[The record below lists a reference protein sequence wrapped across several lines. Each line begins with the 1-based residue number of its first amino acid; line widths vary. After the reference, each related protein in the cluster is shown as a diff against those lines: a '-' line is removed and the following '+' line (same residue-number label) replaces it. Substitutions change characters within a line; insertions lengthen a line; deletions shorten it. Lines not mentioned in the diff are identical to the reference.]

1 MNWGEVCG
9 ARYLTPLLAP
19 MTQRSAMV
27 LDVIWLSPTRSHAA
41 AFAAALFAVSLPA
54 QQSAE
59 ASHWSFS
66 SFRDAT
72 RSAKTSGD
80 GDSSA
85 SGAIDRFVAA
95 RLLGAGH
102 PPQPA
107 ADRRTLIRRVTFDLT
122 GLPPTRDEI
131 QEFLAD
137 DAAGAYER
145 LVERLLARPQ
155 YGEHMARYWLDAVR
169 FADTNGVHHD
179 HYRDSSPYRDWV
191 IRSFAGNL
199 PYDEFLRDQL
209 AGDLRQDPSPDQLV
223 ASGFHRLHLIIDVGT
238 ALPEES
244 LARNVIDRTNT
255 FGTVFLGLTVG
266 CAQCH
271 DHKFDP
277 ITQRDY
283 YRFAAFFNNLDAT
296 PETGSRRGLD
306 FRRGLHRPYVELP
319 APRQVAE
326 RAEVD
331 AAVARAQSFVTFRE
345 ALGHLIPRPFRA
357 VNAEL
362 LEADQESLKRARKR
376 GDDLTMRVPAAMVM
390 RERAQLRSMHVF
402 VRGQYDNPGERVT
415 RGTPAF
421 LPPLRSRGDVPSR
434 LDLADWLL
442 DPGHPLTAR
451 VAVNRFWQQLFG
463 VGLVKTSEDFG
474 TQGEAPSHPA
484 LLDYLA
490 ARFVRTGWDVK
501 ALMRA
506 MVTSQTYRRSSV
518 AATADYVSDP
528 DNRLLARGARYR
540 MDAEMIRD
548 QLLAT
553 SGLLNGQMF
562 GKSVK
567 PPQPP
572 GIWQSVSLPSSFPR
586 TFTPDTGDQ
595 IVRRSLYTFW
605 KRGLP
610 PPQMTILNAPSREAC
625 VVRRERTNTPLQALL
640 LLNEPEYQRAAQH
653 LALRALDG
661 EAADAARLRFVYETV
676 TSQLPDERERA
687 VLLAS
692 LDALRRE
699 YAAAPALAAAS
710 RGGAAL
716 PAGVDAP
723 TLAAWTTLVSAI
735 YNLDITRTR
744 Q

>member
-1 MNWGEVCG
+1 M
-9 ARYLTPLLAP
+9 RPPAP
-19 MTQRSAMV
+19 RAQRSAMFFCV
-27 LDVIWLSPTRSHAA
+27 MRLLPTRSHAA
-41 AFAAALFAVSLPA
+41 ASAAALLAMSLPA
-54 QQSAE
+54 QHSA
-59 ASHWSFS
+59 AAPHWSFS
-66 SFRDAT
+66 SLGEAAL
-72 RSAKTSGD
+72 SVENSGD
-80 GDSSA
+80 ASA
-85 SGAIDRFVAA
+85 PASAVIDRFVAA
-95 RLLGAGH
+95 RLRRAGRS
-102 PPQPA
+102 PQPA

-122 GLPPTRDEI
+122 GLPPTRAEI
-131 QEFLAD
+131 REFLAD
-137 DAAGAYER
+137 GAIGAYER
-145 LVERLLARPQ
+145 LVARLLARPQ
-155 YGEHMARYWLDAVR
+155 YGEHMARFWLDAVR
-169 FADTNGVHHD
+169 FADTNGIHHD
-179 HYRDSSPYRDWV
+179 HYRDLSPYRDWV
-191 IRSFAGNL
+191 IRAFASNL
-199 PYDEFLRDQL
+199 SYDDFLRDQL
-209 AGDLRQDPSPDQLV
+209 AGDLRADPSPDQLV

-283 YRFAAFFNNLDAT
+283 FRLAAFFNNLDAT

-319 APRQVAE
+319 KPQQAAE
-326 RAEVD
+326 RAAID
-331 AAVARAQSFVTFRE
+331 AAITRAQQAVTYRE
-345 ALGHLIPRPFRA
+345 AVLHLTPAPFRA
-357 VNAEL
+357 VNAKQ
-362 LEADQESLKRARKR
+362 LEAGKESLKLARQR
-376 GDDLTMRVPAAMVM
+376 SDDLTMRVPAAMVM
-390 RERAQLRSMHVF
+390 RERAQPRPMHVF
-402 VRGQYDNPGERVT
+402 VRGQYDNLGEAVT

-421 LPPLRSRGDVPSR
+421 LPPLRSSGDAPSR
-434 LDLADWLL
+434 MDLADWLL
-442 DPGHPLTAR
+442 DPEHPLTAR

-484 LLDYLA
+484 LLDALA

-501 ALMRA
+501 ALVRE
-506 MVTSQTYRRSSV
+506 MVTSQTYRRSSI
-518 AATADYVSDP
+518 ADTTDFVSDP
-528 DNRLLARGARYR
+528 ENRLLARGARYR

-553 SGLLNGQMF
+553 SGLLNRQMF

-572 GIWQSVSLPSSFPR
+572 GIWQSISLPSSFPR
-586 TFTPDTGDQ
+586 TFTPDKGDQ

-653 LALRALDG
+653 LALRALGG
-661 EAADAARLRFVYETV
+661 EVEDVARLRFVYETV
-676 TSQLPDERERA
+676 TSRLPDERERA

-692 LDALRRE
+692 LASLQKE
-699 YAAAPALAAAS
+699 YDAAPALAAAS
-710 RGGAAL
+710 RGGAPL
-716 PAGVDAP
+716 PPGVDVP
-723 TLAAWTTLVSAI
+723 TLAAWTMLVSAI
-735 YNLDITRTR
+735 YNLDITRNR